1 MKSIAADII
10 EANGMTGQLIPTPYV
25 KEY

>member
-1 MKSIAADII
+1 MKSIAEDII
-10 EANGMTGQLIPTPYV
+10 EANGMTGQLTPTPYV